1 MQGYINKIKFL
12 AHNERCLLYFSY
24 LCSVKITFNHEES
37 NDKTEKVKSL
47 GKGKENG

>member
-1 MQGYINKIKFL
+1 MTTFAKNT
-12 AHNERCLLYFSY
+12 AHNERRSLNFTYF
-24 LCSVKITFNHEES
+24 CSVKITFNHEES

>member
-1 MQGYINKIKFL
+1 MTTFAKNT
-12 AHNERCLLYFSY
+12 AHKATRLRKNAY